1 MPWCPK
7 CKNEYIEGVT
17 TCADC
22 GVDLVDELAEEKDPG
37 APTILCHPGTE
48 EAAEKFLTYLRYGG
62 LETVTV
68 TRTGEETESGFDLIV
83 AEFEREAA
91 EDLFARL
98 DPAGEATDPAR
109 LLPEIEKK
117 LAELEE
123 EEASHMF
130 SDLRTEASS
139 VYVKKKD
146 KYSDLKFSG
155 ISFLIF
161 GVIGAAVVIAN
172 QFKVINFFNEFSML
186 IMAVVFVVFIA
197 VGISSLIRAKKLKGI
212 VSEEEKVTNEVM
224 AWINTNI
231 NDERIAALIDPALS
245 EEDNYFS
252 VQEKL
257 CDMVLEQFPFFS
269 REYTEELMDERYNG
283 YCERNVTESR

>member
-7 CKNEYIEGVT
+7 CKNEYIEGIT
-17 TCADC
+17 TCVDC
-22 GVDLVDELAEEKDPG
+22 GVDLVDELPEETDPG
-37 APTILCHPGTE
+37 APTVLCHLDTE
-48 EAAEKFLTYLRYGG
+48 ETAEKFLTYLRYGG
-62 LETVTV
+62 LETVSV
-68 TRTGEETESGFDLIV
+68 IRTEKEDESGFDLIV

-91 EDLFARL
+91 ENMFTQFDSADEIADMDFAEL
-98 DPAGEATDPAR
+98 APD
-109 LLPEIEKK
+109 IEKK
-117 LAELEE
+117 LAELES
-123 EEASHMF
+123 EEANHMF

-161 GVIGAAVVIAN
+161 GIIGVAVVIAN
-172 QFKVINFFNEFSML
+172 QLKAINFFNEFSML
-186 IMAVVFVVFIA
+186 IMTVVFIA
-197 VGISSLIRAKKLKGI
+197 FIVVGIGSLIRANKLKSI

-224 AWINTNI
+224 TWIDTNI
-231 NDERIAALIDPALS
+231 NDELIATLTDPDLS

-252 VQEKL
+252 VHEKL

-269 REYTEELMDERYNG
+269 RAYTEELMDEQYNN
-283 YCERNVTESR
+283 YCERN